1 MENNISRD
9 SKWVGIV
16 IGAIVPFAVFYAYYY
31 FSLSKELSFTEALN
45 KFKTSNQFITAVS
58 TVLLLVNALLFG
70 VLIQF
75 RKTQTAIGVFIPTVL
90 FGIAALAYKYWG

>member
-1 MENNISRD
+1 MGNNIGKD
-9 SKWVGIV
+9 SKWLGII
-16 IGAIVPFAVFYAYYY
+16 IGTILPFAVFYAYYY
-31 FSLSKELSFTEALN
+31 FSLSKALSFSEALN

-75 RKTQTAIGVFIPTVL
+75 KRTQTAIGLFIPTVL
-90 FGIAALAYKYWG
+90 FGLAALAFKYWG